1 MNVFQ
6 NNSSKGPQH
15 LNKNYSQ
22 DRGYSPFKMLSI
34 RLSSASDMDG
44 AAALGT
50 AASFRGGKAAGVLLL
65 LALLLAAAPVLVLTA
80 FTFTAGGDEAN
91 SPRISSSTLEIASM
105 LLDLIWL
112 LSTLVLGSLGKRASE
127 SKSELGCGLRG
138 GLGLPARKE
147 DTGIEGIVCS
157 RSGEPGVP
165 TRRDPLVPF
174 SDKPRSSH
182 TWLHL

>member
-1 MNVFQ
+1 
-6 NNSSKGPQH
+6 
-15 LNKNYSQ
+15 
-22 DRGYSPFKMLSI
+22 MLSI

-44 AAALGT
+44 GAALGT
-50 AASFRGGKAAGVLLL
+50 AVSFWGGGAAAVLLL
-65 LALLLAAAPVLVLTA
+65 PELLLAAAPALVLTA
-80 FTFTAGGDEAN
+80 FTFEAGGDEAN
-91 SPRISSSTLEIASM
+91 SPRISSSTLETASM

-112 LSTLVLGSLGKRASE
+112 LLLLSSFGKRASE
-127 SKSELGCGLRG
+127 SKSELSCGLRG

-147 DTGIEGIVCS
+147 DTGIEGMVCS

-165 TRRDPLVPF
+165 TRRDPQVPF